1 MKGSKEMKTVIEVQ
15 NVMACGCNNSIHK
28 GLGQLC
34 GVFGV
39 RVEPEKSC
47 IVIEHTDEVD
57 RAAMVEHLREMGY
70 EPVEPQVN
78 QCPHSKE

>member
-1 MKGSKEMKTVIEVQ
+1 MKTVIEVQ
-15 NVMACGCNNSIHK
+15 NVMACSCNNSIHK

>member
-1 MKGSKEMKTVIEVQ
+1 MKTVIEVQ

-34 GVFGV
+34 GVFRV

>member
-1 MKGSKEMKTVIEVQ
+1 MTGSKKTVIEVQ

-39 RVEPEKSC
+39 RVEPDKSC

-70 EPVEPQVN
+70 EPVEPQMN
-78 QCPHSKE
+78 QCTHSKE

>member
-1 MKGSKEMKTVIEVQ
+1 MKTVIEVQ

-39 RVEPEKSC
+39 RVEPDKSC
-47 IVIEHTDEVD
+47 IVIEHTDEVN
-57 RAAMVEHLREMGY
+57 RAAMVEHLR
-70 EPVEPQVN
+70 EPQVN

>member
-1 MKGSKEMKTVIEVQ
+1 MKTVIEVQ

-39 RVEPEKSC
+39 RVEPDKSY

>member
-1 MKGSKEMKTVIEVQ
+1 MTGSKEMKTVIEVQ

-70 EPVEPQVN
+70 EPVEPQMN

>member
-1 MKGSKEMKTVIEVQ
+1 MTGSKEMKTVIEVQ

-39 RVEPEKSC
+39 RVEPDKSC

>member
-1 MKGSKEMKTVIEVQ
+1 MTGSKEMKTVIEVQ
-15 NVMACGCNNSIHK
+15 NVMACGCTNSIHK

-39 RVEPEKSC
+39 RVEPDKSC

-70 EPVEPQVN
+70 EPVEPLMN
-78 QCPHSKE
+78 QCTHSKE

>member
-1 MKGSKEMKTVIEVQ
+1 MTGSKEMKTVIEVQ

-39 RVEPEKSC
+39 RVEPDKSC

-57 RAAMVEHLREMGY
+57 RAAMVVRLREMGY
-70 EPVEPQVN
+70 EPEEPQMN
-78 QCPHSKE
+78 QCLHSKE

>member
-1 MKGSKEMKTVIEVQ
+1 MKTVIEVQ

-39 RVEPEKSC
+39 RVEPDKSC

-57 RAAMVEHLREMGY
+57 RAARVEHLREMGY

>member
-1 MKGSKEMKTVIEVQ
+1 MKTVIEVQ

-70 EPVEPQVN
+70 EPVEPQVS

>member
-1 MKGSKEMKTVIEVQ
+1 MTGSKEMKTVIEVQ

-39 RVEPEKSC
+39 QVEPDKSC

-70 EPVEPQVN
+70 EPVEPQMN
-78 QCPHSKE
+78 QCLHSKE

>member
-1 MKGSKEMKTVIEVQ
+1 MTGSKEMITVIEVQ

-70 EPVEPQVN
+70 EPVEPQMN

>member
-1 MKGSKEMKTVIEVQ
+1 MKTVIEVQ

-47 IVIEHTDEVD
+47 IVIEHADEVE
-57 RAAMVEHLREMGY
+57 V
-70 EPVEPQVN
+70 
-78 QCPHSKE
+78 PHGTERRSGRRR

>member
-1 MKGSKEMKTVIEVQ
+1 MKTVIEVQ

-39 RVEPEKSC
+39 RVEPDKSC

-70 EPVEPQVN
+70 EPVKQQVN